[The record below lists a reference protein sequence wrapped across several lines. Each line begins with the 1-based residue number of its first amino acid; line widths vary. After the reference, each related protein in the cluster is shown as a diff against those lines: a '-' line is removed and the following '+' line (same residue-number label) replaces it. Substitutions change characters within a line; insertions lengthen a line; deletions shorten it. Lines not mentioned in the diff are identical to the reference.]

1 MSSSTGGLASARA
14 PAGSATPAT
23 GDEAAEIVI
32 DGLNI
37 TERVAQIEEQGYT
50 VVEDFLPPADVAR
63 IRHAFDT
70 EVPITEMRAIG
81 TNTGQ
86 TWRAHNLLAK
96 TRAVDHLFLDPRIRA
111 LVEGVLGKRTQV
123 NVTTLFNVL
132 PGETRQFLHQ
142 DDGLWPIPRPHPH
155 FVCNALIA
163 LDDQDVENGATH
175 IVPYSHKWHD
185 RRVDQSVET
194 LQVEM
199 RSGTM
204 LMWEGGLWH
213 GGGANVSKDRER
225 MGFFMSHN
233 VAYLRPQEIQL
244 VSVPREVARQ
254 LPEELLRLLGYHR
267 FGLGVDGRDPIDVLR
282 DGDVVNPAAKRAAE
296 WRNGTALSG
305 EAMRRRVHPDG
316 GDSRAKNNTRNGR
329 H

>member
-1 MSSSTGGLASARA
+1 MSAAATAEA
-14 PAGSATPAT
+14 PA
-23 GDEAAEIVI
+23 DVV

-37 TERVAQIEEQGYT
+37 AERVAQIEEQGYT
-50 VVEDFLPPADVAR
+50 IVPDFLPPAEVAA

-81 TNTGQ
+81 TTTGK

-111 LVEGVLGKRTQV
+111 LVEGVLGKYTQV

-163 LDDQDVENGATH
+163 LDDQDEENGATH

-185 RRVDQSVET
+185 RKVDQSVPT
-194 LQVEM
+194 LQVAM

-213 GGGANVSKDRER
+213 GGGANRSADRER

-244 VSVPREVARQ
+244 VSVPREVARK
-254 LPEELLRLLGYHR
+254 LPPELLRLLGYHR
-267 FGLGVDGRDPIDVLR
+267 FGLGVDGRDPIDVLH
-282 DGDVVNPAAKRAAE
+282 DGDVCNPTARLAAHYRE
-296 WRNGTALSG
+296 G
-305 EAMRRRVHPDG
+305 
-316 GDSRAKNNTRNGR
+316 
-329 H
+329 